1 MVVASKLQSKI
12 ESIQKLLSEV
22 LDGLVPDDKEQLT
35 KVIRYSV
42 LNTGKRLRP
51 LLVIETARI
60 FGVENN
66 DVVLVAA
73 AIEMIHT
80 YSLIHDDLPA
90 MDNDDYRRGELTCHK
105 KFNEYDAI
113 LAGDSLIPLAFET
126 ILAKTKQLTHEE
138 KCKIMLI
145 IAKAIGYQGMCL
157 GQSLDLALEKTNR
170 LKSQDEAELINTYKT
185 GYLFKACVEIGCI
198 LGKST
203 AEDGRALV
211 EYSLNFGKAF
221 QLMDDLDDGE
231 IDKKSIDATKN
242 KIRNLVSECEK
253 NLSLIKNRNDDAI
266 ETLKLI
272 AEFCLK

>member
-1 MVVASKLQSKI
+1 MVVVSKLQLKI
-12 ESIQKLLSEV
+12 ESIQKLLAEI
-22 LDGLVPDDKEQLT
+22 LNGLVPNDGEQLT
-35 KVIRYSV
+35 RAIRYSI

-51 LLVIETARI
+51 LLIIETARI
-60 FGVENN
+60 FNVEND

-90 MDNDDYRRGELTCHK
+90 MDNDDYRRGELTCHR

-126 ILAKTKQLTHEE
+126 ILAKTKQLTFEK

-145 IAKAIGYQGMCL
+145 ISKAIGYKGMCL
-157 GQSLDLALEKTNR
+157 GQSLDLAFEKTGG
-170 LKSQDEAELINTYKT
+170 LKSQNEAELINTYKT

-198 LGKST
+198 LGRAT
-203 AEDGRALV
+203 EEEGRALID
-211 EYSLNFGKAF
+211 YSLNFGKAF

-231 IDKKSIDATKN
+231 IEEKSVDTAKK
-242 KIRNLVSECEK
+242 KIQYLVDECRK

-266 ETLKLI
+266 KTLELI
-272 AEFCLK
+272 AEFCLG